1 MRHTLLAAALAA
13 SALLTGVAAHA
24 DQLADIKKK
33 GELVVG
39 VLGTDEP
46 ATFIDPKTRQ
56 IVGYEVDLV
65 NAIAKKI
72 GVKPVLKQIA
82 VAARIPEL
90 QQGHVDLVAAGLT
103 HNKEREAQIDFSLT
117 TFVTGQKAIVKKTS
131 GITEVPQLGGKKVLT
146 IRGGTQEPNIRK
158 AVPTAEVV
166 TFDTSQQAFQALQ
179 QGKGVGYVDDEAARC
194 AATLLGPQKAQY
206 VVLKQNLSTES
217 LAIGIK
223 KGESGLKTVV
233 DDSAARAREVGRS
246 AEDLPEVVR
255 PEHGIGLPDARLQA
269 RDRQDRL
276 SPARSAHQGRAAM
289 RPALRF

>member
-1 MRHTLLAAALAA
+1 M
-13 SALLTGVAAHA
+13 
-24 DQLADIKKK
+24 
-33 GELVVG
+33 
-39 VLGTDEP
+39 LGTDEP
-46 ATFIDPKTRQ
+46 ATFVDPKTRQ

-117 TFVTGQKAIVKKTS
+117 TFVTGQKAIVKKDS
-131 GITEVPQLGGKKVLT
+131 GIAEGPQLAGKKVLT

-158 AVPTAEVV
+158 AVPNVEVV

-179 QGKGVGYVDDEAARC
+179 QGKGVGYVDDEAALLRSY
-194 AATLLGPQKAQY
+194 AKLGPQKAQY
-206 VVLKQNLSTES
+206 VVLKQNLSTEA

-223 KGESGLKTVV
+223 KGETGLKAVV

-246 AEDLPEVVR
+246 AEDLHQVVR
-255 PEHGIGLPDARLQA
+255 PDDGFWLPDARLQA
-269 RDRQDRL
+269 RLRQDRL
-276 SPARSAHQGRAAM
+276 SPAFLLPPLGEGRDGGTRPRPFAAVILS
-289 RPALRF
+289 PLPCPCSTIPCC

>member
-1 MRHTLLAAALAA
+1 MRRTLLATALAA
-13 SALLTGVAAHA
+13 AALLPLHGVAHA
-24 DQLADIKKK
+24 DQLADIKKR

-46 ATFIDPKTRQ
+46 ATFVDPKTRQ

-65 NAIAKKI
+65 NAIAQKI

-117 TFVTGQKAIVKKTS
+117 TFVTGQKALVKKDS
-131 GITEVPQLGGKKVLT
+131 GIDELPKLAGKKVLT
-146 IRGGTQEPNIRK
+146 IRGGTQEPNLRK
-158 AVPTAEVV
+158 AVPGVDVV

-179 QGKGVGYVDDEAARC
+179 QGKGVGYVDDEAALLRSY
-194 AATLLGPQKAQY
+194 AKLGPQKAKY

-223 KGESGLKTVV
+223 KGETALKAVV
-233 DDSAARAREVGRS
+233 DDTLRELEKSGQ
-246 AEDLPEVVR
+246 AEKIFIKWYGPQTASGFQTRDF
-255 PEHGIGLPDARLQA
+255 RLET
-269 RDRQDRL
+269 DKI
-276 SPARSAHQGRAAM
+276 SE
-289 RPALRF
+289 

>member
-1 MRHTLLAAALAA
+1 MRFRIAA
-13 SALLTGVAAHA
+13 SALAAAALLAGTAVHA

-33 GELVVG
+33 GQLVVG

-46 ATFIDPKTRQ
+46 ATFIDPKTRE
-56 IVGYEVDLV
+56 IIGYEVDLV

-117 TFVTGQKAIVKKTS
+117 TFVTGQKAIVKKDS
-131 GITEVPQLGGKKVLT
+131 GISEVPQLSGKKVLT
-146 IRGGTQEPNIRK
+146 IRGGTQEPNIKK
-158 AVPTAEVV
+158 AVPGAEVV

-179 QGKGVGYVDDEAARC
+179 QGKGVGYVDDEAALLNSY
-194 AATLLGPQKAQY
+194 AKLGPQKARY
-206 VVLKQNLSTES
+206 VVLPQNLSTEA

-223 KGESGLKTVV
+223 KGESGLKAVV
-233 DDSAARAREVGRS
+233 DDTLRELEKSGEAEKIFIKWYGPKTKSGFDKRS
-246 AEDLPEVVR
+246 F
-255 PEHGIGLPDARLQA
+255 
-269 RDRQDRL
+269 
-276 SPARSAHQGRAAM
+276 
-289 RPALRF
+289 RFETDKIDS

>member
-1 MRHTLLAAALAA
+1 MRMRTLAAAAA
-13 SALLTGVAAHA
+13 AAAFALLGTAARA
-24 DQLADIKKK
+24 DQLADIQKK

-46 ATFIDPKTRQ
+46 ATFVDPKTRK

-72 GVKPVLKQIA
+72 GVKPVLRQIA

-117 TFVTGQKAIVKKTS
+117 TFVTGQKAVVRKDS
-131 GITEVPQLGGKKVLT
+131 GVTDIAQLAGKKVLT
-146 IRGGTQEPNIRK
+146 IRGGTQEPNIKK

-179 QGKGVGYVDDEAARC
+179 QGKGIGYVDDEAALLRSV
-194 AATLLGPQKAQY
+194 AKLGPKKADY
-206 VVLKQNLSTES
+206 LVLKDNLSTEA

-223 KGESGLKTVV
+223 KGEAALKKVV
-233 DDSAARAREVGRS
+233 DDTLRELEQSGEAQKIFLKWYGPATAS
-246 AEDLPEVVR
+246 
-255 PEHGIGLPDARLQA
+255 GFQT
-269 RDRQDRL
+269 RDFKIDTDRID
-276 SPARSAHQGRAAM
+276 G
-289 RPALRF
+289 

>member
-1 MRHTLLAAALAA
+1 MRTRFAATAIAAAALLLG
-13 SALLTGVAAHA
+13 SAVHA

-33 GELVVG
+33 GQLVVG

-46 ATFIDPKTRQ
+46 ATFIDPKTRE
-56 IVGYEVDLV
+56 IIGYEVDLV

-117 TFVTGQKAIVKKTS
+117 TFVTGQKAIVKKDS
-131 GITEVPQLGGKKVLT
+131 GITEVPQLSGKKVLT
-146 IRGGTQEPNIRK
+146 IRGGTQEPNIKK
-158 AVPTAEVV
+158 AVPGAEVV

-179 QGKGVGYVDDEAARC
+179 QGKGVGYVDDEAALLNSY
-194 AATLLGPQKAQY
+194 AKLGPQKAQY
-206 VVLKQNLSTES
+206 VVLPQNLSTEA

-223 KGESGLKTVV
+223 KGETGLKAVV
-233 DDSAARAREVGRS
+233 DDTLRELEKAGEAEKIFFKWYGPKTKSGFDKRS
-246 AEDLPEVVR
+246 FKIESDK
-255 PEHGIGLPDARLQA
+255 ID
-269 RDRQDRL
+269 
-276 SPARSAHQGRAAM
+276 S
-289 RPALRF
+289 

>member
-1 MRHTLLAAALAA
+1 MRFRIAASAFAAAAL
-13 SALLTGVAAHA
+13 LLGTAVHA

-33 GELVVG
+33 GQLVVG

-46 ATFIDPKTRQ
+46 ATFIDPKTRE
-56 IVGYEVDLV
+56 IIGYEVDLV

-117 TFVTGQKAIVKKTS
+117 TFVTGQKAIVKKDS
-131 GITEVPQLGGKKVLT
+131 GISDVPQLAGKKVLT

-179 QGKGVGYVDDEAARC
+179 QGKGVGYVDDEAALLNSY
-194 AATLLGPQKAQY
+194 AKLGPQKAQY
-206 VVLKQNLSTES
+206 VVLPQNLSTEA
-217 LAIGIK
+217 LAIGIR
-223 KGESGLKTVV
+223 KGETGLKAVV
-233 DDSAARAREVGRS
+233 DDTLRELEKSGEAEKIFFKWYGPKTKSGFDKRS
-246 AEDLPEVVR
+246 FKIETDK
-255 PEHGIGLPDARLQA
+255 ID
-269 RDRQDRL
+269 
-276 SPARSAHQGRAAM
+276 S
-289 RPALRF
+289 

>member
-1 MRHTLLAAALAA
+1 MRFRIAA
-13 SALLTGVAAHA
+13 SALAAAALLLGTAVHA

-33 GELVVG
+33 GQLVVG

-46 ATFIDPKTRQ
+46 ATFIDPKTRE
-56 IVGYEVDLV
+56 IIGYEVDLV

-117 TFVTGQKAIVKKTS
+117 TFVTGQKAIVKKDS
-131 GITEVPQLGGKKVLT
+131 GIAEVPQLSGKKVLT
-146 IRGGTQEPNIRK
+146 IRGGTQEPNIKK
-158 AVPTAEVV
+158 AVPGAEVV

-179 QGKGVGYVDDEAARC
+179 QGKGVGYVDDEAALLNSY
-194 AATLLGPQKAQY
+194 AKLGPQKAQY
-206 VVLKQNLSTES
+206 VVLPQNLSTEA

-223 KGESGLKTVV
+223 KGETGLKAVV
-233 DDSAARAREVGRS
+233 DDTLRELEKSGEAEKIFIKWYGPKTKSGFDKRS
-246 AEDLPEVVR
+246 FKIETDK
-255 PEHGIGLPDARLQA
+255 ID
-269 RDRQDRL
+269 
-276 SPARSAHQGRAAM
+276 S
-289 RPALRF
+289 